1 MLNKQGKQIDLETVD
16 SNRNQEQSLHLFV
29 VLSRAFNWASAHV
42 QKDIRQYDL
51 NPTEFGVLELLF
63 HKGRQPLQ
71 QIGDKIL
78 ISSGNITY
86 VVDKLEKKGYLLRK
100 PCPNDRRVI
109 YAELTQ
115 DGEQFLQDI
124 FPKHQEKLAE
134 ALSGLSSEEKEIAI
148 VLLKKLGKSAQM
160 NFADK

>member
-1 MLNKQGKQIDLETVD
+1 MLNKQAKQIDLETVD

-42 QKDIRQYDL
+42 HKDIRQYDL

-63 HKGRQPLQ
+63 HRGRQPLQ

-134 ALSGLSSEEKEIAI
+134 ALNGLSSEEKEIAI

>member
-1 MLNKQGKQIDLETVD
+1 MQDKQGKQTDMITDV
-16 SNRNQEQSLHLFV
+16 NKAQEQSLHLFV
-29 VLSRAFNWASAHV
+29 VLSRAFNWTSAHV
-42 QKDIRQYDL
+42 QKDIREYRL

-115 DGEQFLQDI
+115 EGEQFLQEI
-124 FPKHQEKLAE
+124 FPKHREKLAE
-134 ALSGLSSEEKEIAI
+134 AMSGLSPEEKEITI
-148 VLLKKLGKSAQM
+148 TLLKKLGKSAEM
-160 NFADK
+160 NFVDK